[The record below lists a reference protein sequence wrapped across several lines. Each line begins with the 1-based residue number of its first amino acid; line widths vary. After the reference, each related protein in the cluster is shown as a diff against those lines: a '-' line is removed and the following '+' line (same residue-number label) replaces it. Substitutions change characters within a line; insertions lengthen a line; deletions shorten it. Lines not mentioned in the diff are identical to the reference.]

1 MKKIILSSLILI
13 GFNIQTEAQITIT
26 ASDVPASGDTLRS
39 SAADITTSIDLST
52 TGANSVWDF
61 SLLEPTSQAIDTY
74 KSALS
79 VSPLLV
85 LSLNGAYG
93 LRTDVSGLT
102 GGLSLPVSITD
113 FYQFYQ
119 KRTNPSKYVG
129 RGYGATISGVTAPL
143 AYGDEDEIYF
153 FPLTFGNNNNSTFSL
168 ATTIPSLGDLKID
181 GTRTTD
187 VDGWGTIVTPFFTTP
202 TQCIRVKSTID
213 EIDSLVISGTP
224 IGFPR
229 TTIEYKW
236 LVAGSHYPALVVTA
250 SSLLGTETV
259 TSIRFKDKYR
269 QLASIPNL
277 QSIAK
282 QLNAYPNPSNDKIK
296 IDIPSSWQNYL
307 IDVFD
312 MKGTQVLSIV
322 NKSELDL
329 KELSAGKYLVR
340 VISGTSLGLVQVE
353 RL

>member
-1 MKKIILSSLILI
+1 MKRIILSSLILLSI
-13 GFNIQTEAQITIT
+13 HTQTEAQITIT
-26 ASDVPASGDTLRS
+26 ANDIPASGDTLRS
-39 SAADITTSIDLST
+39 SAADITTTIDLAT

-61 SLLEPTSQAIDTY
+61 SFLSPTSQTIDTY

-79 VSPLLV
+79 VSPLLA

-93 LRTDVSGLT
+93 IRTDVSALT

-129 RGYGATISGVTAPL
+129 RGYGATISGITAPF
-143 AYGDEDEIYF
+143 AYSDEDEVYF
-153 FPLTFGNNNNSTFSL
+153 FPLTFGNSNNSTFALS
-168 ATTIPSLGDLKID
+168 TTIPGVGDLKID

-187 VDGWGTIVTPFFTTP
+187 VDGWGTIVTPFYTTP

-213 EIDSLVISGTP
+213 EIDSIVFNGTP

-236 LVAGSHYPALVVTA
+236 LVAGSHYPALIVTA
-250 SSLLGTETV
+250 TSLLGSENI

-282 QLNAYPNPSNDKIK
+282 QLNAYPNPSTDKIK
-296 IDIPSSWQNYL
+296 IEIPASWQNFE
-307 IDVFD
+307 INVFD
-312 MKGTQVLSIV
+312 MKGIQVLSSKNNPEI
-322 NKSELDL
+322 DL
-329 KELSAGKYLVR
+329 YQLSSGKYLVR
-340 VISGTSLGLVQVE
+340 VISGTSLGLVVVE

>member
-1 MKKIILSSLILI
+1 MKKILLSSLILL
-13 GFNIQTEAQITIT
+13 GFGVQLNAQITIT
-26 ASDVPASGDTLRS
+26 AAEMPVSGDTLRS
-39 SAADITTSIDLST
+39 SAADVTTTIDLAT

-61 SLLEPTSQAIDTY
+61 SFLEPTSQTIDTY
-74 KSALS
+74 KSASS
-79 VSPLLV
+79 VSILLA

-93 LRTDVSGLT
+93 LRTDVSSLT

-153 FPLTFGNNNNSTFSL
+153 FPLAFGNNNNSTFSL
-168 ATTIPSLGDLKID
+168 ATTIPSLGDIKID
-181 GTRTTD
+181 GTRITD
-187 VDGWGTIVTPFFTTP
+187 VDGWGTIVTPFYTTP

-213 EIDSLVISGTP
+213 EIDSLIISGAP

-236 LVAGSHYPALVVTA
+236 LVAGSHYPALIVTA
-250 SSLLGTETV
+250 TSLLGTETI
-259 TSIRFKDKYR
+259 TGIRFKDKYR

-282 QLNAYPNPSNDKIK
+282 HLNAYPNPSADKIK
-296 IDIPSSWQNYL
+296 IEIPSSWQNYTV
-307 IDVFD
+307 DVFD
-312 MKGTQVLSIV
+312 MKGSQVLF
-322 NKSELDL
+322 NKNTADIDMRT
-329 KELSAGKYLVR
+329 LSAGKYLVR
-340 VISGTSLGLVQVE
+340 VISGSSLGLVLVE

>member
-129 RGYGATISGVTAPL
+129 RGYGATISGITAPL
-143 AYGDEDEIYF
+143 AYSDEDEVYF
-153 FPLTFGNNNNSTFSL
+153 FPLTFGNSNNSTFAL
-168 ATTIPSLGDLKID
+168 ATTIPGVGDLKID

-187 VDGWGTIVTPFFTTP
+187 VDGWGTIVTPFYTTP

-213 EIDSLVISGTP
+213 EIDSIVYNGFP